1 MMYYGIEAIQMDD
14 NIFSKRKLTIDSY
27 MTFLYVYKGTFM
39 LQVNVNENILIY
51 EMILVSL
58 RVVLSYV
65 RKQHYIH
72 ENVPMRQKVFITL

>member
-1 MMYYGIEAIQMDD
+1 
-14 NIFSKRKLTIDSY
+14 
-27 MTFLYVYKGTFM
+27 M

>member
-1 MMYYGIEAIQMDD
+1 MFWMMYYGIEAIQMDE

-27 MTFLYVYKGTFM
+27 IAFLYVYKGTFM

-58 RVVLSYV
+58 RVVV
-65 RKQHYIH
+65 
-72 ENVPMRQKVFITL
+72 